1 MLYFP
6 QPPTDV
12 DSLDPHLKQIHLLYT
27 YAMSLSRYDLSY
39 DLRDRARLLKN
50 VYISPFGEAALHTHK
65 PVPRMESLG
74 ERGAEWMLGSM
85 AQIIGQNATGD
96 MTLPEW
102 GSEIPEKG
110 VRDIPEHAVQGV
122 NVASVAPIVPV
133 APEKGE
139 KRREKKV
146 WKDLDKFYASESEDE
161 EEEDDDDDDDDEDE
175 EEAEEEE
182 SEGEEDGSDA
192 EESDDETE
200 DDSEDETK
208 KEREPLTSGWG

>member
-1 MLYFP
+1 
-6 QPPTDV
+6 
-12 DSLDPHLKQIHLLYT
+12 
-27 YAMSLSRYDLSY
+27 MSLSRYDLSY

-50 VYISPFGEAALHTHK
+50 VYVSPFGKAVLHIPK

-85 AQIIGQNATGD
+85 AQIIGQNTTGE

-110 VRDIPEHAVQGV
+110 VRDVPEHAVQGV

-133 APEKGE
+133 VPKGEE